1 MLKFTLKKGQNL
13 SWDCTYPIKVSES
26 YDQSVNHL
34 APQLNSLVWSS
45 KKWCMRILSD
55 LHEILVGFFSS
66 DPWAGL
72 EISCFLQAFY
82 LTDTLLIQY
91 LALDTKWHIF
101 HKIVIFPHFVIC
113 WMHFI
118 VCFFKPCLTAALRFV
133 ESVRTLPKPFKKR
146 IQHLKYDFKNL
157 KQWAQKIGEDGF

>member
-26 YDQSVNHL
+26 YDQRVNHL

-72 EISCFLQAFY
+72 EISFFLQAFY

-101 HKIVIFPHFVIC
+101 QKIAIFPHFVIC